1 MLESTNA
8 LIGTLIAVLRELRR
22 CQTLIDGGQLP
33 EQMEEEMGPFIDQL
47 HEALSDLSHTYESR
61 RAAFPTLLTFNE
73 LAQRIAT
80 ENELTN
86 IYERKGAIA
95 VNRIASNG

>member
-8 LIGTLIAVLRELRR
+8 LIGALIAVLRELRR
-22 CQTLIDGGQLP
+22 CQDLIDGGTLP
-33 EQMEEEMGPFIDQL
+33 ERAEEEMGPFIDQL

-61 RAAFPTLLTFNE
+61 RSTYPTLLTFDA
-73 LAQRIAT
+73 LAQRIAN

-86 IYERKGAIA
+86 IYDRKSAVA
-95 VNRIASNG
+95 VNRIASDG